1 MEEQK
6 AESPEREDEIV
17 NEPAQ
22 EVDKEPKEQD
32 EKENQL

>member
-17 NEPAQ
+17 DEPAQ
-22 EVDKEPKEQD
+22 EVGKEPKQ
-32 EKENQL
+32 